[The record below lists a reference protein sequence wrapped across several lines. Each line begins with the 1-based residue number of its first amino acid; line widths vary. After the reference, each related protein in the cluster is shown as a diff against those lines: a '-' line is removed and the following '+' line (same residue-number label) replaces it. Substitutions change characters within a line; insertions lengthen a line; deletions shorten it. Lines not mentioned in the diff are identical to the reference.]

1 MTGEA
6 PRSARNLPS
15 VPHGLPAGSLAD
27 RFEALRPRLVR
38 LAYGYLGSVAEAEDV
53 VQDAWLR
60 LERVEA
66 EEIRDLPGWLTTT
79 VSRLALDALRSARVR
94 REAYV
99 GPWLPEPIVE
109 EPSPSPEERA
119 LQAEDVSLALL
130 VVLESL
136 SANERI
142 AFVLHDIFG
151 YAFDEVA
158 RSLQTSPA
166 AARQLAS
173 RARKAVEARRPRFP
187 ATPEQQREIVLAFA
201 RAARGGDLDALMELL
216 HPDVVFTSDGGG
228 VVSAARKPI
237 GGAERVARLTKTLT
251 AKAVEAGGRA
261 ELVDINGLA
270 GLLTSSS
277 DGVPTVMSFT
287 VDDGRIVAID
297 VQRNPEKLRRLP

>member
-1 MTGEA
+1 MTA
-6 PRSARNLPS
+6 DA
-15 VPHGLPAGSLAD
+15 LAD
-27 RFEALRPRLVR
+27 AFEALRQRLVR
-38 LAYGYLGSVAEAEDV
+38 LAYSYLGSIAEAEDV

-60 LERVEA
+60 LQRVDADEV
-66 EEIRDLPGWLTTT
+66 RDLQGWLTTT

-119 LQAEDVSLALL
+119 TQAEDVSLALL

-151 YAFDEVA
+151 YPFDEVA
-158 RSLQTSPA
+158 TSLQATPA

-187 ATPEQQREIVLAFA
+187 ATPAQQREVVLAFG
-201 RAARGGDLDALMELL
+201 RAATEGDIEGLVELL

-228 VVSAARKPI
+228 LVSAPRKPLV
-237 GGAERVARLTKTLT
+237 GADRVALVAESLTRKGLEHG
-251 AKAVEAGGRA
+251 AHV
-261 ELVDINGLA
+261 ELVDVNGMA
-270 GLLTSSS
+270 GWMSVGA
-277 DGVPTVMSFT
+277 DGTLTVMSFT
-287 VDDGRIVAID
+287 VDDGKIVAID

>member
-1 MTGEA
+1 MTA
-6 PRSARNLPS
+6 DT
-15 VPHGLPAGSLAD
+15 LAE
-27 RFEALRPRLVR
+27 RFETMRPRLLR
-38 LAYGYLGSVAEAEDV
+38 LAYSYLGSVAEAEDV
-53 VQDAWLR
+53 LQDAWLR
-60 LERVEA
+60 LERIDPGEV
-66 EEIRDLPGWLTTT
+66 RDLQGWMTTT

-109 EPSPSPEERA
+109 AEPGPEARA
-119 LQAEDVSLALL
+119 MGDEDVSLALL

-142 AFVLHDIFG
+142 AFVLHDVFG

-158 RSLQTSPA
+158 TALGTTSA

-187 ATPEQQREIVLAFA
+187 ASPEQHRDVVLAFG
-201 RAARGGDLDALMELL
+201 RAARDGDLDELVEIL

-228 VVSAARKPI
+228 LATAARKPI
-237 GGAERVARLTKTLT
+237 VGADRVARATKALTTKGVSVG
-251 AKAVEAGGRA
+251 ARV
-261 ELVDINGLA
+261 ELVEVNGMPGWMSTA
-270 GLLTSSS
+270 P
-277 DGVPTVMSFT
+277 DGSVTVMSFT
-287 VDDGRIVAID
+287 IDDGRIVAID

>member
-1 MTGEA
+1 MTA
-6 PRSARNLPS
+6 DT
-15 VPHGLPAGSLAD
+15 LAE
-27 RFEALRPRLVR
+27 RFETMRPRLLR
-38 LAYGYLGSVAEAEDV
+38 LAYSYLGSVAEAEDV
-53 VQDAWLR
+53 LQDAWLR
-60 LERVEA
+60 LERIDADEV
-66 EEIRDLPGWLTTT
+66 RDLQGWMTTT

-109 EPSPSPEERA
+109 EPSPTPEERA
-119 LQAEDVSLALL
+119 VQAEDVSLALL

-142 AFVLHDIFG
+142 AFVLHDVFG

-158 RSLQTSPA
+158 SSLQTSPA

-187 ATPEQQREIVLAFA
+187 ATPEQQREVVLAFA
-201 RAARGGDLDALMELL
+201 RAARGGDLDTLMELL
-216 HPDVVFTSDGGG
+216 HDDVVFTSDGGG

-237 GGAERVARLTKTLT
+237 EGAERVARLTKSLT
-251 AKAVEAGGRA
+251 GKAVEAGGRA
-261 ELVDINGLA
+261 ELVDINGMP
-270 GLLTSSS
+270 GLITFTPE
-277 DGVPTVMSFT
+277 GGPTVMSFT
-287 VDDGRIVAID
+287 VDDGKIVAID